1 MSAEHFT
8 VDGTLIEVWAGV
20 KPFKKKGRKDEPP
33 DDTGKPTVN
42 FHGEKRSNATHES
55 TTDPEPRLARK
66 GSNGAKLSYSVSVLM
81 ENRTG
86 LVADITVE
94 LATGEAEWT
103 GALKILDR
111 QKQKGLTPTTLG
123 ADAGYDVQRFVDAT
137 RERGITPH
145 VAQTRDVRRASRV
158 DGRTTRHAGYA
169 LSQSARMRV
178 EEIFGW
184 MKTVGGLRKTR
195 YRDQARTGLWTYFV
209 AAAYN
214 LTRMARLMPA

>member
-1 MSAEHFT
+1 M
-8 VDGTLIEVWAGV
+8 
-20 KPFKKKGRKDEPP
+20 
-33 DDTGKPTVN
+33 
-42 FHGEKRSNATHES
+42 
-55 TTDPEPRLARK
+55 
-66 GSNGAKLSYSVSVLM
+66 
-81 ENRTG
+81 
-86 LVADITVE
+86 
-94 LATGEAEWT
+94 
-103 GALKILDR
+103 LDR
-111 QKQKGLTPTTLG
+111 QKQKGLVPTTLG

-169 LSQSARMRV
+169 LSQRARKRV

-195 YRDQARTGLWTYFV
+195 YRGQARTGLWAYFV

>member
-1 MSAEHFT
+1 
-8 VDGTLIEVWAGV
+8 
-20 KPFKKKGRKDEPP
+20 
-33 DDTGKPTVN
+33 
-42 FHGEKRSNATHES
+42 
-55 TTDPEPRLARK
+55 
-66 GSNGAKLSYSVSVLM
+66 M

-103 GALKILDR
+103 GALRMLDR
-111 QKQKGLTPTTLG
+111 QKENGLAPTTLG
-123 ADAGYDVQRFVDAT
+123 ANAGYDVQRFVDAT

-145 VAQTRDVRRASRV
+145 VAQTRDVRQASRV

-169 LSQSARMRV
+169 LSQRARKRV

-195 YRDQARTGLWTYFV
+195 YRGQARTGL
-209 AAAYN
+209 
-214 LTRMARLMPA
+214 